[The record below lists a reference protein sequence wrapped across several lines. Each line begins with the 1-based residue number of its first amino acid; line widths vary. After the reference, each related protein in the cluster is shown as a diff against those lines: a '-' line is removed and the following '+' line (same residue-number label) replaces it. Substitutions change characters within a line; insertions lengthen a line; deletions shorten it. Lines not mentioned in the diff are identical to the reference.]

1 MSDSFRHPPLLRHYS
16 RRQLISKSALL
27 LAATGLPAIARAA
40 ARSANSLPRAVA
52 LEWSAVETLYALG
65 LTPVAVSDIT
75 GYNNWVSRPAIPAQV
90 AELGLRTE
98 PNLELLASLSAD
110 LLILPEH
117 SPLSVPRLEQIA
129 PVWQYPFTV
138 PRKSLLSVATDNI
151 LQLASKLNRQTQA
164 QHYLSGYAQQQALYR
179 QQLQP
184 FAGKK
189 ILMFTLMSS
198 RQALVLTPDSIFGEV
213 LQQLGLQCAWQ
224 GASSIWGSVIIGIE
238 QLLTCE
244 ADYVLQFSHNDQP
257 LSDSLSGSPI
267 WQQMPFNQQHRR
279 WLVEPVW
286 LYGSLYSAQR
296 FAGTLTQVSKEWHA

>member
-1 MSDSFRHPPLLRHYS
+1 MSDNYRPSWLSRGYS
-16 RRQLISKSALL
+16 RRRLLTQAALL
-27 LAATGLPAIARAA
+27 LAAGGIDTRGMAASPVPAA
-40 ARSANSLPRAVA
+40 LPRVAA

-65 LTPVAVSDIT
+65 LAPVAVSDIS
-75 GYNNWVSRPAIPAQV
+75 GYNNWVAEPALSPQV
-90 AELGLRTE
+90 TELGLRTE
-98 PNLELLASLSAD
+98 PNLELLASLSPD

-129 PVWQYPFTV
+129 PVWQYPFAV
-138 PRKSLLSVATDNI
+138 PGKTLLAVARENI
-151 LQLASKLNRQTQA
+151 LQLAARLNRQAQA
-164 QHYLSGYAQQQALYR
+164 QQYLTGFTQQLTHYR

-184 FAGKK
+184 FSGKK

-213 LQQLGLQCAWQ
+213 LQETGLQCAWQ
-224 GASSIWGSVIIGIE
+224 GATSIWGSVIVGIE

-257 LSDSLSGSPI
+257 LQERLAGSPL
-267 WQQMPFNQQHRR
+267 WQQMPFNQHSRR
-279 WLVEPVW
+279 WLIEPVW

-296 FAGTLTQVSKEWHA
+296 FADKLLQVSEEWHA

>member
-1 MSDSFRHPPLLRHYS
+1 M
-16 RRQLISKSALL
+16 
-27 LAATGLPAIARAA
+27 
-40 ARSANSLPRAVA
+40 A

-98 PNLELLASLSAD
+98 PNLELLASLTPD

-117 SPLSVPRLEQIA
+117 SPLSVPRLQQIA
-129 PVWQYPFTV
+129 PVWQYPFAV
-138 PRKSLLSVATDNI
+138 PGKSLLQVATNNI
-151 LQLASKLNRQTQA
+151 LLLATRLNRETQA
-164 QHYLSGYAQQQALYR
+164 LQYLADYAQQQALDR

-224 GASSIWGSVIIGIE
+224 GATSIWGSVITGIE
-238 QLLTCE
+238 QLLTCN

-257 LSDSLSGSPI
+257 LLNSLSGSPI

-296 FAGTLTQVSKEWHA
+296 FAGTLTQVAKEWHA

>member
-1 MSDSFRHPPLLRHYS
+1 MSDSLNHSLLSGEYS
-16 RRQLISKSALL
+16 RREILAKSALL
-27 LAATGLPAIARAA
+27 LAAAGLPEFARAGQSGEQ
-40 ARSANSLPRAVA
+40 RLPRAVA

-65 LTPVAVSDIT
+65 LPPVAVSDIT
-75 GYNNWVSRPAIPAQV
+75 GYNNWVSKPAIVPGV

-98 PNLELLASLSAD
+98 PNLELLASLAPD

-129 PVWQYPFTV
+129 PVWQYSFAV
-138 PRKSLLSVATDNI
+138 PGKSLLSVATDNT
-151 LQLASKLNRQTQA
+151 LQLASRLGRDTEARQ
-164 QHYLSGYAQQQALYR
+164 YLSDYAQQQAGYR

-198 RQALVLTPDSIFGEV
+198 RQALVLTPDSLFGEV
-213 LQQLGLQCAWQ
+213 LQQLGLHCAWQ
-224 GASSIWGSVIIGIE
+224 GATSIWGSVIIGIE
-238 QLLTCE
+238 QLLTCD
-244 ADYVLQFSHNDQP
+244 ADYVLQFSQNDQP
-257 LSDSLSGSPI
+257 LLDSLSGSPL
-267 WQQMPFNQQHRR
+267 WQQMPFNQNHRR

-296 FAGTLTQVSKEWHA
+296 FAGILTQVSREWHA

>member
-1 MSDSFRHPPLLRHYS
+1 MSDSVYHPLLSGNYS

-27 LAATGLPAIARAA
+27 LAAAGLPAFARAGQLSG
-40 ARSANSLPRAVA
+40 RTSPRTVA

-65 LTPVAVSDIT
+65 LTPVAMSDIT
-75 GYNNWVSRPAIPAQV
+75 GYNNWVSQPAIPPQV

-98 PNLELLASLSAD
+98 PNLELLASLAPD

-117 SPLSVPRLEQIA
+117 SPLSVPRLQQIA
-129 PVWQYPFTV
+129 PVWQYPFAV
-138 PRKSLLSVATDNI
+138 AGKSLLSVATDNI
-151 LQLASKLNRQTQA
+151 LQLASRLDRQTQA
-164 QHYLSGYAQQQALYR
+164 RQYLSGYAQQQDLYR

-189 ILMFTLMSS
+189 ILMFSLMSS

-213 LQQLGLQCAWQ
+213 LQHLGLQCAWQ
-224 GASSIWGSVIIGIE
+224 GATSIWGSVIIGIE
-238 QLLTCE
+238 QLLTCD
-244 ADYVLQFSHNDQP
+244 ADYVLQFSHNDQS
-257 LSDSLSGSPI
+257 LLDSLASSPV
-267 WQQMPFNQQHRR
+267 WQKMPFNQNHRR

-296 FAGTLTQVSKEWHA
+296 FAATLTQVSKEWHA